1 MAISRQNIVLDAC
14 IDVDF
19 IGTARIP
26 RPSFARTWRNKSGLL
41 AVGNNMDG
49 LRVLIASTPV
59 GPLGSGTGG
68 GVELTLHNLVYGLGL
83 RGHHVEV
90 VAPAN
95 SLHLGE
101 RVHQIDGALQISAQG
116 LGRGAL
122 TELPAGSVLA
132 AMWSHIGSLQ
142 DEADVIINLAYDWL
156 PFHLTQFFDVPV
168 LHVVSMGSL
177 SDAMDHVIT
186 EVERLRPG
194 RLAVHSAAQAVTFPE
209 PSIFRVV
216 GNGIVVE
223 RYDVQLT
230 VADDAPLGFVGR
242 ISPEKG
248 LEDVAELSSRTG
260 KRVLVWGKL
269 QDKEYWHR
277 VQADHPGATL
287 DYQGFL
293 PTDDLQ
299 AQLGSCAALLMTP
312 KWVEAFGN
320 VAIEA
325 MAVGVPVI
333 AYDRGGPAEIVDD
346 GVTGFLVS
354 PGDID
359 ALVEA
364 VARVGEIDRA
374 ACRQRVDDEY
384 SSAAMADR
392 MLEWVGDVLAAR
404 VRV

>member
-1 MAISRQNIVLDAC
+1 M
-14 IDVDF
+14 
-19 IGTARIP
+19 
-26 RPSFARTWRNKSGLL
+26 SGHL
-41 AVGNNMDG
+41 AVDHDMDG

-59 GPLGSGTGG
+59 GALGSGIGG
-68 GVELTLHNLVYGLGL
+68 GVELTLHNLVYCLGL

-95 SLHLGE
+95 SLHVGE

-116 LGRGAL
+116 LGRGAS

-142 DEADVIINLAYDWL
+142 DQADVIINLAYDWL

-168 LHVVSMGSL
+168 IHVVSMGSL

-186 EVERLRPG
+186 EVARLRPG
-194 RLAVHSAAQAVTFPE
+194 RLAVHSAAQAATFPD

-216 GNGIVVE
+216 GNGIVAE

-248 LEDVAELSSRTG
+248 LEDVAELSARSGR
-260 KRVLVWGKL
+260 RVLVWGML
-269 QDKEYWHR
+269 QDREYWR
-277 VQADHPGATL
+277 RIQADHPGATL

-299 AQLGSCAALLMTP
+299 AQLGYCAALLMTP
-312 KWVEAFGN
+312 TWVEAFGN

-346 GVTGFLVS
+346 GVTGFVVP

-364 VARVGEIDRA
+364 VDRVGEIDRA

-392 MLEWVGDVLAAR
+392 VLEWIGDVLAAR

>member
-1 MAISRQNIVLDAC
+1 
-14 IDVDF
+14 
-19 IGTARIP
+19 
-26 RPSFARTWRNKSGLL
+26 
-41 AVGNNMDG
+41 MDG

-59 GPLGSGTGG
+59 GALGSGIGG

-95 SLHLGE
+95 TLHVGE
-101 RVHQIDGALQISAQG
+101 RVHHVDGALQISAQG
-116 LGRGAL
+116 LGRDAP
-122 TELPAGSVLA
+122 TELQAGSVLA

-142 DEADVIINLAYDWL
+142 HEADVIINLAYDWL
-156 PFHLTQFFDVPV
+156 PYYLTQFLDVPV

-177 SDAMDHVIT
+177 SEAMDHVIT

-194 RLAVHSAAQAVTFPE
+194 RLAVHSAAQAATFPD
-209 PSIFRVV
+209 PTIFRVV

-223 RYDVQLT
+223 RYDLQLT
-230 VADDAPLGFVGR
+230 VPDDAPLGFVGR

-248 LEDVAELSSRTG
+248 LEDVAELSARTG
-260 KRVLVWGKL
+260 QRVLVWGML
-269 QDKEYWHR
+269 QDEEYWRR
-277 VQADHPGATL
+277 VQADQPRANL
-287 DYQGFL
+287 EYQGFL

-299 AQLGSCAALLMTP
+299 AQLGSCAALVMTP

-333 AYDRGGPAEIVDD
+333 AYNRGGPGEIIDH
-346 GVTGFLVS
+346 GVTGFVV
-354 PGDID
+354 PADDID
-359 ALVEA
+359 ALVAA
-364 VARVGEIDRA
+364 VGRVGEIDRA

-384 SSAAMADR
+384 SSVAMADR
-392 MLEWVGDVLAAR
+392 VLAWIDDVLAAP

>member
-1 MAISRQNIVLDAC
+1 
-14 IDVDF
+14 
-19 IGTARIP
+19 
-26 RPSFARTWRNKSGLL
+26 
-41 AVGNNMDG
+41 MDG

-59 GPLGSGTGG
+59 GPLGSGIGG
-68 GVELTLHNLVYGLGL
+68 GVELTLHNLVYGLSS

-95 SLHLGE
+95 SLHVGE
-101 RVHQIDGALQISAQG
+101 RLHQIDGALQISAQG
-116 LGRGAL
+116 LGREAP
-122 TELPAGSVLA
+122 TQLPACSVLA

-142 DEADVIINLAYDWL
+142 HEADVILNLAYDWL
-156 PFHLTQFFDVPV
+156 PYHLTQFLDVPV

-186 EVERLRPG
+186 EVERMRPG
-194 RLAVHSAAQAVTFPE
+194 HLAVHSAAQAATFPD

-216 GNGIVVE
+216 GNGIVAE

-230 VADDAPLGFVGR
+230 VPTGAPLGYVGR

-248 LEDVAELSSRTG
+248 LEDVAELSARTG
-260 KRVLVWGKL
+260 QRVLVWGIL
-269 QDKEYWHR
+269 QDEEYWHR
-277 VQADHPGATL
+277 IQADNPRADL
-287 DYQGFL
+287 QYQGFL

-299 AQLGSCAALLMTP
+299 AQLGTCAALVMTP

-333 AYDRGGPAEIVDD
+333 AYARGGPAEIVND
-346 GVTGFLVS
+346 GVTGFVV
-354 PGDID
+354 PADDID
-359 ALVEA
+359 ALVAA
-364 VARVGEIDRA
+364 VGRISEIDRA

-392 MLEWVGDVLAAR
+392 VLEWIGDVLAAR